1 MKKAVF
7 IKIIQFLIYVASL
20 IFAFLNPGISPNWP
34 LFLMMIGILLGNF
47 IPRKYL
53 PNFSKTEPSLYFKN
67 RSRRLESIV
76 EITFAY
82 TILLLILFLNISS

>member
-1 MKKAVF
+1 MKKALF
-7 IKIIQFLIYVASL
+7 IKAVQFIIYITSL
-20 IFAFLNPGISPNWP
+20 VLTFLNPGMAGY
-34 LFLMMIGILLGNF
+34 FLMIVGIFLGNF
-47 IPRKYL
+47 VPLKYR

-82 TILLLILFLNISS
+82 TILLSILFLNISS